1 MLDVT
6 STETR
11 REAPPGTP
19 AHTDSMIGVPV
30 QERLALA
37 VDASAQRWLDDH
49 PGVSQLFI
57 TYLSSRAC
65 CSGARVCDVRIRV
78 DIDATTRSRE
88 HASWSAIGRVDDRD
102 VFIDTRLVGR
112 MPAQLCFIERGF
124 GPFRHLD
131 LDLTGEQWADVLYPV
146 AR

>member
-1 MLDVT
+1 
-6 STETR
+6 
-11 REAPPGTP
+11 
-19 AHTDSMIGVPV
+19 MIGAPV
-30 QERLALA
+30 RQRLALG
-37 VDASAQRWLDDH
+37 VDASAERWLDVH
-49 PGVSQLFI
+49 PQVSQLFI
-57 TYLSSRAC
+57 AYLSSRAC

-78 DIDATTRSRE
+78 DIDATTRARE
-88 HASWSAIGRVDDRD
+88 RNSWSALGRVAGRD

-112 MPAQLCFIERGF
+112 MPAHLQFIERGF